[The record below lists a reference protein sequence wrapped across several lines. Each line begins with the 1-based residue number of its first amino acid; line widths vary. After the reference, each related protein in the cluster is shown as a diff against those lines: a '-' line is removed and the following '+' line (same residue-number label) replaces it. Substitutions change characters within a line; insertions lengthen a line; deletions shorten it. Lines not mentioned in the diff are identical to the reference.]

1 MGNSMT
7 TILKRR
13 RLQLTVLVV
22 LFAAALTACGSRL
35 DSPTIAIGEQSVGEI
50 TTQIAERLGD
60 DYGELCAE
68 YSASSIVGEAVD
80 SGLTP
85 DSPVPSVLELRA
97 QNKGGTLGAY
107 KQAQLGSER
116 VVFAYW
122 TDKAPSQLSERENI
136 AMAIEYR
143 LILGD
148 GEGSPDW
155 AEIELEVLYPC

>member
-1 MGNSMT
+1 M
-7 TILKRR
+7 
-13 RLQLTVLVV
+13 
-22 LFAAALTACGSRL
+22 
-35 DSPTIAIGEQSVGEI
+35 GEI

-68 YSASSIVGEAVD
+68 YSASSISGEAVEC
-80 SGLTP
+80 GLTP
-85 DSPVPSVLELRA
+85 DSPVPSDLELRA
-97 QNKGGTLGAY
+97 QSKGGALGAY
-107 KQAQLGSER
+107 KQVQLDSER

-122 TDKAPSQLSERENI
+122 TDRAPSQLSERGNV

-155 AEIELEVLYPC
+155 TETELEVLYPC